1 MGIVQ
6 KLKNLKK
13 WALETMPLSNV
24 ILFESAP
31 VYTDNTKGVFEEM
44 VRRGLHK
51 KYKFIWLH
59 QGKDTPPEGIDHVKF
74 VKYPPE
80 NWFQEQ
86 YQTWLRYSARALISC
101 NDILTKIRDDQ
112 YAFFLMHGAALKR
125 VKGHYVVPNEHL
137 NEILSFSQYLAP
149 LEEACMGCDPE
160 KMRVLGFPRNDIL
173 LTSQLDVHKLFPDRE
188 FTKLIYW
195 MPTFRQHKNGSV
207 CSTSIALPIIYN
219 EAIAMEIN
227 EAAKAAG
234 VLVVLKPHFAQDV
247 SRLMNIDL
255 SNLVLINDAF
265 LAKNKVMN
273 YELLGKADA
282 MLTDYSSVYHDFLLT
297 DRPIGLCWDDYEEFA
312 KNEGFVVDVDKVLA
326 AGEKLYTADDLC
338 GFIQRLAAG
347 EDALRAE
354 RTAVRN
360 MIHDYQDANSGR
372 RVVDHILEQLEAS
385 EKKEVQK

>member
-1 MGIVQ
+1 MSMLQ
-6 KLKNLKK
+6 KMKSLKK
-13 WALETMPLSNV
+13 RVLEHMPLGNL

-31 VYTDNTKGVFEEM
+31 VYTDNTKAVFEEM

-51 KYKFIWLH
+51 KYKFVWLH
-59 QGKDTPPEGIDHVKF
+59 QAKDTPPEGIGHVKF

-80 NWFQEQ
+80 NRLQEQ
-86 YQTWLRYSARALISC
+86 YQTWLRYRARALISC

-125 VKGHYVVPNEHL
+125 VKGHYVVPNEKL
-137 NEILSFSQYLAP
+137 DEILSFSHYLAP

-173 LTSQLDVHKLFPDRE
+173 LKSTLDVHKLFPDRE
-188 FTKLIYW
+188 FRKVIYW

-219 EAIAMEIN
+219 EETARQIN
-227 EAAKAAG
+227 EAAREAG

-247 SRLMNIDL
+247 SRLMDIDL

-265 LAKNKVMN
+265 LAKHQVMN
-273 YELLGKADA
+273 YELLGRADA

-326 AGEKLYTADDLC
+326 AGEKLYTAGDLC
-338 GFIQRLAAG
+338 GFIRRLAAG

-354 RTAVRN
+354 RAAVRN
-360 MIHDYQDANSGR
+360 MIHDYQDADSSR
-372 RVVDHILEQLEAS
+372 RVVDHILKKLEAS
-385 EKKEVQK
+385 EKGEGLT

>member
-1 MGIVQ
+1 MNAKKAIQ
-6 KLKNLKK
+6 NLRK
-13 WALETMPLSNV
+13 WILTCIPLRDT
-24 ILFESAP
+24 IIFESCP
-31 VYTDNTKGVFEEM
+31 VFADNTKVVFEEM
-44 VRRGLHK
+44 VRRELYK
-51 KYKFIWLH
+51 KYRFIWLH
-59 QGKDTPPEGIDHVKF
+59 LGRDALPEGVEHVKF
-74 VKYPPE
+74 VKYPGS
-80 NWFQEQ
+80 NWLKNQ
-86 YQTWLRYSARALISC
+86 YIIYLLYTARALISC

-137 NEILSFSQYLAP
+137 DEILSFSQYLAP

-160 KMRVLGFPRNDIL
+160 KMQVLGFPRNDIL
-173 LTSQLDVHKLFPDRE
+173 LTSKLDVHKLFPDRE
-188 FTKLIYW
+188 FSKLIYW
-195 MPTFRQHKNGSV
+195 MPTFRQHKNGNV

-219 EAIAMEIN
+219 EEIAMQIN
-227 EAAKAAG
+227 EAAKEAG

-255 SNLVLINDAF
+255 SNLVLINDDF
-265 LAKNKVMN
+265 LARNKVMN
-273 YELLGKADA
+273 YELLGRADA

-312 KNEGFVVDVDKVLA
+312 KNEGFVVDVDTVLA
-326 AGEKLYTADDLC
+326 AGEKLYTAGDLC

-360 MIHDYQDANSGR
+360 MIHDYQDADSGR

-385 EKKEVQK
+385 EKREVLK

>member
-1 MGIVQ
+1 MSIVRNM
-6 KLKNLKK
+6 KNLIK
-13 WALETMPLSNV
+13 WVLENMPLGNV

-44 VRRGLHK
+44 VRRGLYK

-59 QGKDTPPEGIDHVKF
+59 QGKDVPPEGIDHVKF

-80 NWFQEQ
+80 NRLQAW
-86 YQTWLRYSARALISC
+86 YQIWLRYSARALISC
-101 NDILTKIRDDQ
+101 NDILKKTRDDQ

-125 VKGHYVVPNEHL
+125 VKSHYVVPNEYL
-137 NEILSFSQYLAP
+137 DEILSFSQYLAP
-149 LEEACMGCDPE
+149 LEEACMGCDPA

-173 LTSQLDVHKLFPDRE
+173 LTSQLDVYKLFPDRE
-188 FTKLIYW
+188 FAKLIYW
-195 MPTFRQHKNGSV
+195 MPTYRQHRNGRDSF
-207 CSTSIALPIIYN
+207 TSITLPIIYN
-219 EAIAMEIN
+219 EDIAKKIN
-227 EAAKAAG
+227 DAAKAAG

-338 GFIQRLAAG
+338 GFIQRLADG